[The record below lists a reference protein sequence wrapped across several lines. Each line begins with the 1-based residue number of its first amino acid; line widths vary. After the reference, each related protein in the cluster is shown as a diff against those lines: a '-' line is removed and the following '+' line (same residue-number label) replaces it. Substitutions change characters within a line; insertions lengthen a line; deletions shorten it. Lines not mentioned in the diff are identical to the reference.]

1 MACWILMA
9 RLIVPLSVTVMDRD
23 RDEASITTS
32 DEKSVEEIPVAPG
45 LEPTP
50 PISFWQLFR
59 FSTYGELFWLFIG
72 FIMCCIKALT
82 LPAVVIVYSEFTAML
97 VDRAM
102 QVGTSS
108 TVHALPLLGGGKKL
122 WVSMLAS
129 DDDFK
134 LKPNLCETEPMPH
147 ARRTTKHSTM
157 TPFRMA
163 FCWPSPLW
171 SCSYRAYFR

>member
-1 MACWILMA
+1 M
-9 RLIVPLSVTVMDRD
+9 D

-32 DEKSVEEIPVAPG
+32 DDKSGGEEVPIAAG
-45 LEPTP
+45 LEPLK

-59 FSTYGELFWLFIG
+59 FSTYWELFWLFIG
-72 FIMCCIKALT
+72 FVMCCIKALT

-122 WVSMLAS
+122 
-129 DDDFK
+129 
-134 LKPNLCETEPMPH
+134 
-147 ARRTTKHSTM
+147 
-157 TPFRMA
+157 
-163 FCWPSPLW
+163 
-171 SCSYRAYFR
+171 